1 MKFWQA
7 LSFTEV
13 DQLVE
18 VARICEQVG
27 FHGVFVSDHLVY
39 PEKFE
44 PRYPYAKDGR
54 PMFDASTE
62 WPDPWVAIGAMATAT
77 ERLHF
82 TTGVYLAPLRHPL
95 QVAKSVGIASVL
107 SGGRTALGAAVGWM
121 REEFEILGQDF
132 ATRGRRLDEC
142 IEICR
147 KAWTGETF
155 EHHGELYDVPRVTMS
170 PAPGFPIPIYVGGA
184 SEAALRRAARN
195 DGWIGTGNDPGE
207 MPGILDALKCF
218 RRELGRSEAD
228 FEAIVA
234 LTTPPDFDVWRG
246 LEDLGVTSLVSYP
259 LSFTIGPGAPLGQKR
274 AALERYADQII
285 ARY

>member
-27 FHGVFVSDHLVY
+27 FHGVFVSDHVVY

-44 PRYPYAKDGR
+44 PRYPYSEDGR

-62 WPDPWVAIGAMATAT
+62 WPDPWVAIAAMATAT

-95 QVAKSVGIASVL
+95 QVAKSVGIASML
-107 SGGRTALGAAVGWM
+107 SQGRTALGTAVGWM
-121 REEFEILGQDF
+121 REEFEILDQDF
-132 ATRGRRLDEC
+132 RTRGRRLDET

-147 KAWTGETF
+147 KAWSGEIF
-155 EHHGELYDVPRVTMS
+155 EHHGEHYDVPRVTMS
-170 PAPGFPIPIYVGGA
+170 PAPGFSIPVYVGGV
-184 SEAALRRAARN
+184 SDAALRRAGRN
-195 DGWIGTGNDPGE
+195 DGWIGTGNHPRE
-207 MPGILDALKCF
+207 VPQILDRLAAI
-218 RRELGRSEAD
+218 RRELGRSKTD
-228 FEAIVA
+228 FEVIVA
-234 LTTPPDFDVWRG
+234 LTTPPDFDEWRG

-259 LSFTIGPGAPLGQKR
+259 LSFTIGPGSELAQKR
-274 AALERYADQII
+274 DALERYANEII